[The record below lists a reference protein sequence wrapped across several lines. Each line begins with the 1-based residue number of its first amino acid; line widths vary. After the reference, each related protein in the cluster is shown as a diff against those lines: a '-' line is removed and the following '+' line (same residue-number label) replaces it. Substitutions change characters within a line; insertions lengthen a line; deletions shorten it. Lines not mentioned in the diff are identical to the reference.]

1 MRMNYLT
8 DACLHR
14 IMMMQERFDTVACVS
29 KSWELA
35 TDEIKQDWVHA
46 MRDAMHPPHP
56 NANPSP
62 FQCATMTTDIPEKML
77 SRRPPPVYTP
87 SSPTTRARNLA
98 SFTAYSPTSPSYSPT
113 SPPYSPT
120 SPAYAPMSP

>member
-1 MRMNYLT
+1 MRIGYLT

-35 TDEIKQDWVHA
+35 TEEIKQDWVYA

-56 NANPSP
+56 NANPTP
-62 FQCATMTTDIPEKML
+62 LQCATMTTDIPEKML

-87 SSPTTRARNLA
+87 SSPTPYSPVYT
-98 SFTAYSPTSPSYSPT
+98 YSPTSPT
-113 SPPYSPT
+113 
-120 SPAYAPMSP
+120 YAP

>member
-1 MRMNYLT
+1 MCYLT

-35 TDEIKQDWVHA
+35 TDEIKQDWVYA

-87 SSPTTRARNLA
+87 SSPT
-98 SFTAYSPTSPSYSPT
+98 AYSPTSPSYSPT
-113 SPPYSPT
+113 SPSYSPT
-120 SPAYAPMSP
+120 SP

>member
-1 MRMNYLT
+1 
-8 DACLHR
+8 
-14 IMMMQERFDTVACVS
+14 MMQSRFDAVACVS

-35 TDEIKQDWVHA
+35 TEEIKQSWVNA
-46 MRDAMHPPHP
+46 MRDAMDPPHP

-77 SRRPPPVYTP
+77 SRRLLPVYTP
-87 SSPTTRARNLA
+87 SSPTTRASNLA

-113 SPPYSPT
+113 SPSYSPT
-120 SPAYAPMSP
+120 SPAYAPVSP